1 MKNSLSPQSRRSGF
15 TLIELLVVIA
25 IIAIL
30 AAMLLPALSLAK
42 ERANR
47 ASCLSNVRQIA
58 IGASLYAQ
66 DFSDWLP
73 PSNIKGFNRVNGE
86 HYARYIWEGNP
97 NTKVTP
103 NIGEF
108 HNVGHLYANKYA
120 GDGGML
126 YCPSFNAKESEMSK
140 NYYQPLLTSK
150 ADGIVRSSYL
160 WNPWATKATDN
171 NYYRIY
177 QKQSGLKADKIL
189 AFEYLINHNTSVN
202 DSKLNPRE
210 VAHSASKSVVALFAD
225 SSARSLKITPA
236 LWKSAWVGPD
246 GPLYYDQLATVLNNL
261 ETLR

>member
-1 MKNSLSPQSRRSGF
+1 MKNLFSLSKRRSGF

-30 AAMLLPALSLAK
+30 TAMLLPALSKAK
-42 ERANR
+42 ERTNR

-66 DFSDWLP
+66 DFNDWLP

-103 NIGEF
+103 NIGQF

-120 GDGGML
+120 GDGGIL
-126 YCPSFNAKESEMSK
+126 YCPSFNSKESEMSK
-140 NYYQPLLTSK
+140 SYYQPLLSSK
-150 ADGIVRSSYL
+150 DDGIVRSSYL
-160 WNPWATKATDN
+160 WNPWATLAADSH
-171 NYYRIY
+171 YYRTY
-177 QKQSGLKADKIL
+177 PKQSGLKPNKIL
-189 AFEYLINHNTSVN
+189 AFEYLINHNATVT
-202 DSKLNPRE
+202 DAKLNPRE
-210 VAHSASKSVVALFAD
+210 VAHSASRSVVALFAD
-225 SSARSLKITPA
+225 SSARALKITPA

-246 GPLYYDQLATVLNNL
+246 GPLYYNQLATVLNNL
-261 ETLR
+261 ESQ

>member
-1 MKNSLSPQSRRSGF
+1 MKSHFPIQRGRAGF

-30 AAMLLPALSLAK
+30 AAMLLPALAKAK

-47 ASCLSNVRQIA
+47 ASCLSNVRQIG

-66 DFSDWLP
+66 DYNDLLP
-73 PSNIKGFNRVNGE
+73 KSNIKGSDHVEGE
-86 HYARYIWEGNP
+86 HYARYLWEGNP

-120 GDGGML
+120 GDGGIL
-126 YCPSFNAKESEMSK
+126 YCPSFNSKESPMSK

-160 WNPWATKATDN
+160 WNPWAAKSAVN
-171 NYYRIY
+171 GKYYRVY
-177 QKQSGLKADKIL
+177 LKQSQVPPGKIL
-189 AFEYLINHNTSVN
+189 SLEYFINHNANNS
-202 DSKLNPRE
+202 DQRLNPAE
-210 VAHSASKSVVALFAD
+210 VAHSVSRSVVVLYGDA
-225 SSARSLKITPA
+225 SARALKITPQ
-236 LWKSAWVGPD
+236 LWKSAWVGPE
-246 GPLYYDQLATVLNNL
+246 GPLYYPQLDNVLTNL
-261 ETLR
+261 ESF